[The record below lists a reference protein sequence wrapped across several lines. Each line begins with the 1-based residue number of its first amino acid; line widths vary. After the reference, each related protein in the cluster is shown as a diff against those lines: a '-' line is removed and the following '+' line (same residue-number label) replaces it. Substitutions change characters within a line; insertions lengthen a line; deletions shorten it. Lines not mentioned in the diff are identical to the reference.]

1 MEQVWRFSYLLHA
14 ALPWKLSLL
23 NRVGTAPAL
32 VISLAELVVITL
44 KPHYG
49 GRCLKYCALWDLHH
63 LISDNALLKKE
74 DRPSYLE
81 ASADHPA
88 RELKLQSTSSVKL
101 PKFASRL
108 MTVSRKSRQQRRTIN
123 SDTRTSYND
132 NHNRNLLGTSSN
144 TQADDTR

>member
-23 NRVGTAPAL
+23 NRVGTGPCSCYF
-32 VISLAELVVITL
+32 ISRTRGNNTETSLWRAVFEV
-44 KPHYG
+44 
-49 GRCLKYCALWDLHH
+49 LWDLHH

-132 NHNRNLLGTSSN
+132 KHNRNLLGTSSN